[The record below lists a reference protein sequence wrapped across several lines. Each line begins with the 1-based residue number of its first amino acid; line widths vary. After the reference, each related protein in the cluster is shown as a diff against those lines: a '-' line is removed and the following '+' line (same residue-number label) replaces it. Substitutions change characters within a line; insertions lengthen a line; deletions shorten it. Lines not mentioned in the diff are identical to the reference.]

1 MTCKI
6 NADTTDGLK
15 ITSDTSGNVD
25 IQNNGTTKAAFTAN
39 SLVLSGAGTETKSLE
54 IGSGRSGDGTT
65 HIDLTGDA
73 TYTDFGTRLIR
84 NAGAN
89 AATELVHRG
98 TGILALIAQDAGR
111 IEFKVANI
119 EKMRI
124 DADGVTV
131 TDADNSQPRLLLKNT
146 NADTSSA
153 FLDFQKDSASPAND
167 NLGIMRWIGDDSA
180 GNTVAYAT
188 IVGSSPVVTDGSE
201 DGRLSFQTYVD
212 GTNAERMA
220 INADGSTHLVNA
232 RIGGSGTV
240 SSTGSWTGSGDVVL
254 HTTSPSLNLG
264 AFGVVVSHTYRG
276 VFFTNS
282 LWNVYDESNVGVHL
296 VGGNTS
302 WTANSDERIKENIT
316 ELNGSD
322 AYNHVKAARAVTF
335 NWKQEAHNAKAGTKI
350 GFIAQDWETNYP
362 ELIEESVAS
371 PQLAEEID
379 GIEDDTQIKGM
390 QYTETV
396 PVLMAALKE
405 AIAKIEVLETKV
417 AALESE

>member
-15 ITSDTSGNVD
+15 LISDTSGEVD
-25 IQNNGTTKAAFTAN
+25 IQANGTTIAEV
-39 SLVLSGAGTETKSLE
+39 SSGGLAVTVV
-54 IGSGRSGDGTT
+54 GSGVTDALKLKTTATNTVPAILFSG
-65 HIDLTGDA
+65 DLTGTESDISKIRA
-73 TYTDFGTRLIR
+73 QQDSTTVGGLIFETKTGGT
-84 NAGAN
+84 
-89 AATELVHRG
+89 
-98 TGILALIAQDAGR
+98 IA
-111 IEFKVANI
+111 
-119 EKMRI
+119 EKMRLTG
-124 DADGVTV
+124 DGNVGVGT
-131 TDADNSQPRLLLKNT
+131 TAPT
-146 NADTSSA
+146 N
-153 FLDFQKDSASPAND
+153 
-167 NLGIMRWIGDDSA
+167 
-180 GNTVAYAT
+180 
-188 IVGSSPVVTDGSE
+188 VGSAYKTIEAKGTDTNGSGVVLATSNAGI
-201 DGRLSFQTYVD
+201 QTQIISSD
-212 GTNAERMA
+212 ASGIGTVGTRTNHPCTFTVNNAET
-220 INADGSTHLVNA
+220 I
-232 RIGGSGTV
+232 RISSSGLSVATSGTV
-240 SSTGSWTGSGDVVL
+240 SSTGSWTGSGDVKF

-276 VFFTNS
+276 VFFTNG

>member
-1 MTCKI
+1 MYDNAEKLATTATGVDVTGGI
-6 NADTTDGLK
+6 TTSGAVDVNGNELILDADADTSITADTDDQIDIKVGGTDSVS
-15 ITSDTSGNVD
+15 ITPSQIT
-25 IQNNGTTKAAFTAN
+25 I
-39 SLVLSGAGTETKSLE
+39 
-54 IGSGRSGDGTT
+54 
-65 HIDLTGDA
+65 
-73 TYTDFGTRLIR
+73 
-84 NAGAN
+84 
-89 AATELVHRG
+89 
-98 TGILALIAQDAGR
+98 
-111 IEFKVANI
+111 
-119 EKMRI
+119 
-124 DADGVTV
+124 
-131 TDADNSQPRLLLKNT
+131 TDADSSQPRLLLKNT

-167 NLGIMRWIGDDSA
+167 NLGIMRWIGDDDG

-201 DGRLSFQTYVD
+201 DGRFSFQTYVD

-276 VFFTNS
+276 VFFTNG
-282 LWNVYDESNVGVHL
+282 LWNVYDENNVGVHL
-296 VGGNTS
+296 VGGATS

-362 ELIEESVAS
+362 ELIDESLAS

-390 QYTETV
+390 QYTETI